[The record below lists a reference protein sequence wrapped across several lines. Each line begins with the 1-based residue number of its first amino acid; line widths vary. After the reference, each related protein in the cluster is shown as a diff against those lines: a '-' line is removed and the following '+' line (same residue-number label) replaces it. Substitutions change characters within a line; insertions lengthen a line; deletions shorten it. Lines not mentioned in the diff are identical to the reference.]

1 MIKRLLIT
9 GKDGQLGRSL
19 QALSS
24 GYPQFECHFVGR
36 EELDLASEQ
45 SINRF
50 FEENRFDAIINC
62 AAYTAVD
69 SAESNSELAD
79 QINHVA
85 VRHLAEIAVRDN
97 ALFIHISTDY
107 VFDGSNFR
115 PYAEG
120 DTTNPQ
126 NVYGATKL
134 RGEEAF
140 KQIDPRGFIIRTSW
154 VYSEYGRNFVKT
166 MIKLGRERQSLNV
179 IFDQVG
185 TPTYARDL
193 AEAILE
199 ALLKREDVCSDGG
212 GRVFHFSNEGCCS
225 WYDFAKAVFDLS
237 EIGCE
242 VLPIETHQ
250 YPTPAT
256 RPFYTILNKSK
267 IKRELELE
275 IPYWR
280 DSLSQ
285 CLKRL

>member
-19 QALSS
+19 QALST
-24 GYPQFECHFVGR
+24 GYPQFEYHFVGR
-36 EELDLASEQ
+36 EELDLASGQ

-79 QINHVA
+79 QINHAA

-97 ALFIHISTDY
+97 APFIHISTDY

-115 PYAEG
+115 PYVEA

-134 RGEEAF
+134 KGEEAF

-154 VYSEYGRNFVKT
+154 VYSEYGQNFVKT
-166 MIKLGRERQSLNV
+166 MIKLGRERQTLNV

-199 ALLKREDVCSDGG
+199 TLSKREDVFSESG

-237 EIGCE
+237 EIDCE

-267 IKRELELE
+267 IKRELGLE

-280 DSLSQ
+280 DSLSR